1 MTDLLELDAPTLTPT
16 GDRGPVELAVV
27 EGILTDHEPETF
39 LAVVFHRPDGGRRV
53 RYAWTAGGADL
64 GDHIDATA
72 LALGLD
78 AADNFHITDLHVRT
92 TSRGRIT
99 VHAHPLR
106 PILADVEAG
115 VRSPEERRAKLRE
128 VIVVAARETGQTPQ
142 RTSVPWLGVG
152 PRLIN
157 QR

>member
-1 MTDLLELDAPTLTPT
+1 MDLLERNAPTLTPSE
-16 GDRGPVELAVV
+16 DRRPVELALA
-27 EGILTDHEPETF
+27 ESILTVHEPETF
-39 LAVVFHRPDGGRRV
+39 LAVTFYRPDGGCRV

-64 GDHIDATA
+64 GDRIDV
-72 LALGLD
+72 LARGLGLD

-92 TSRGRIT
+92 TSRGRVEI
-99 VHAHPLR
+99 HAHPLR

-128 VIVVAARETGQTPQ
+128 FIAIAARETGQTPR
-142 RTSVPWLGVG
+142 RTSFPWLGVG